1 MTDEPDDM
9 TMGRPSASPD
19 DRQLADA
26 VVQGGD
32 ERAFRS
38 LYRRYTPMLYPFVL
52 RVLGGS
58 VADAE
63 DVVQETWVRAVKQLG
78 KFRWES
84 SLRTWLTAIALNL
97 SREVLRKRGRDR
109 TEELTPDHVLP
120 ARPGRV
126 HERLDLESAIARL
139 PSGYRTVLVLHDIEG
154 FTHEEISQQL
164 GVAVGTSKSQLFDAR
179 RAMRALLQ
187 PAAETGHA

>member
-1 MTDEPDDM
+1 MTDEPCDM

-97 SREVLRKRGRDR
+97 SREVLRKRGREK
-109 TEELTPDHVLP
+109 TEELTPEHVLP
-120 ARPGRV
+120 ARPGRD

>member
-1 MTDEPDDM
+1 M
-9 TMGRPSASPD
+9 TMGRPSTSPD

-38 LYRRYTPMLYPFVL
+38 LYRHYTPMLYPFVL

-97 SREVLRKRGRDR
+97 SREVLRKRGRQK
-109 TEELTPDHVLP
+109 TEELTPEHVLP
-120 ARPGRV
+120 ARPGRE
-126 HERLDLESAIARL
+126 HERLDLEKAIARL
-139 PSGYRTVLVLHDIEG
+139 PAGYRTVLVLHDIEG
-154 FTHEEISQQL
+154 HAMPEISDTLEVNVNTLYARLRAARADFGAAVKALQA
-164 GVAVGTSKSQLFDAR
+164 GDGERVAS
-179 RAMRALLQ
+179 
-187 PAAETGHA
+187 

>member
-1 MTDEPDDM
+1 MTDESSDM

-19 DRQLADA
+19 DRELADA
-26 VVQGGD
+26 VIRDGN
-32 ERAFRS
+32 ERAFRT

-97 SREVLRKRGRDR
+97 SREVLRKRGRER
-109 TEELTPDHVLP
+109 TEELQPQHAPT
-120 ARPGRV
+120 ARPGRES
-126 HERLDLESAIARL
+126 ERLDLESAIARL
-139 PSGYRTVLVLHDIEG
+139 PAGYRTVLVLHDIEG

-164 GVAVGTSKSQLFDAR
+164 AIAVGTSKSQLFDAR

>member
-9 TMGRPSASPD
+9 TMGRPSASPE

-120 ARPGRV
+120 ARPGRD

-164 GVAVGTSKSQLFDAR
+164 AIAVGTSKSQLFDAR

>member
-1 MTDEPDDM
+1 M

-97 SREVLRKRGRDR
+97 SREVLRKRGREK
-109 TEELTPDHVLP
+109 TEELTPEHVLP
-120 ARPGRV
+120 ARPGRE

-139 PSGYRTVLVLHDIEG
+139 PAGYRTVLVLHDIEG